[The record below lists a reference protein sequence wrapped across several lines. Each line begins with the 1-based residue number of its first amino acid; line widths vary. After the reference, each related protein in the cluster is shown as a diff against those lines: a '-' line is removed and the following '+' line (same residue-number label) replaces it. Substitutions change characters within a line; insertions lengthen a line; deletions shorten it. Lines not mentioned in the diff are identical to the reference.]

1 MNSPVLLARELR
13 WQTRLRLVGSLNRP
27 VISITLRAPS
37 RLRQLSE
44 YRAAFDLLCK
54 GLERLF
60 FHEGLVLEPLLS
72 TFDAEG
78 PARHYAAEDALTAK
92 RLCARFEEE
101 ATGGELL
108 DIDLMDEHARPLS
121 RGDIG
126 VPPRACM
133 VCGAR
138 PAALCVA
145 GQRHDQGET
154 EAAFERVLRKVLLSD
169 AWIEHVA
176 RTALKSLLY
185 EVSVTPKPG
194 LVDRD
199 NPGAHGDMD
208 YYSFIDSA
216 AALAPYFSRCAA
228 LGRDSL
234 CGPGDMLARLRPL
247 GMEAE
252 EAMKRATGG
261 ANTHKGLIFSLG
273 ILCAAAGRLG
283 EGTDAGTLCELA
295 ARIAAPALHDQ
306 PDGSHGDLAR
316 ERYGALGARG
326 EAAGGFPAA
335 RLALRTLGEALDAGE
350 SVDRAGVKALLRL
363 MAGVRDTNVLYRAGE
378 EGLAFVQSGARSL
391 LMQGVPD
398 EELERFCADVTQRRV
413 SPGGC
418 ADLLAIAFFLRMLF
432 V

>member
-13 WQTRLRLVGSLNRP
+13 WQTRLHLAGSLNRP
-27 VISITLRAPS
+27 VISVTLRAPS

-44 YRAAFDLLCK
+44 YRAAFDVLSG

-60 FHEGLVLEPLLS
+60 YHEGLVLEPLLS

-78 PARHYAAEDALTAK
+78 PARHYAAGDALTAK

-101 ATGGELL
+101 APGGEML

-121 RGDIG
+121 RGDINMQ
-126 VPPRACM
+126 PRACL
-133 VCGAR
+133 VCGTR

-145 GQRHDQGET
+145 GRRHDQGET
-154 EAAFERVLRKVLLSD
+154 EAAFDRLLREVLKSE
-169 AWIEHVA
+169 AWIGHVA

-234 CGPGDMLARLRPL
+234 CEPGDVLTRLRPL
-247 GMEAE
+247 GLEAE
-252 EAMKRATGG
+252 EAMKQATGG

-283 EGTDAGTLCELA
+283 EGADTGALCDLA
-295 ARIAAPALHDQ
+295 AEIAAPSLCDLPA
-306 PDGSHGDLAR
+306 GSHGDLAR

-326 EAAGGFPAA
+326 EASGGFPAA
-335 RLALRTLGEALDAGE
+335 RLALTELREALDAGD

-378 EGLAFVQSGARSL
+378 EGLAFVKSQARAL
-391 LMQGVPD
+391 LQLGVPD
-398 EELERFCADVTQRRV
+398 EELERFCADMTLLRI

-418 ADLLAIAFFLRMLF
+418 ADLLAIAFFLRLLF

>member
-13 WQTRLRLVGSLNRP
+13 WQTRLHLVGSLSRP
-27 VISITLRAPS
+27 VISVTLRAPS

-44 YRAAFDLLCK
+44 YRAAFDVLSG

-60 FHEGLVLEPLLS
+60 YDEGLALEPLLS

-78 PARHYAAEDALTAK
+78 PARHYAAGDALIAK

-101 ATGGELL
+101 APGGEML

-126 VPPRACM
+126 MPPRACL
-133 VCGAR
+133 VCGTR

-145 GQRHDQGET
+145 GRGHDQGET
-154 EAAFERVLRKVLLSD
+154 EAAFDKLLREVSRSN
-169 AWIEHVA
+169 AWIGHVA
-176 RTALKSLLY
+176 ETALKSLLY

-234 CGPGDMLARLRPL
+234 CEPGDILARLRPL
-247 GMEAE
+247 GLEAE

-283 EGTDAGTLCELA
+283 EGTDAGALCELA
-295 ARIAAPALHDQ
+295 AKIAAPALGDL
-306 PDGSHGDLAR
+306 PAGSHGDLAR

-335 RLALRTLGEALDAGE
+335 RLALTELREALDAGD

-378 EGLAFVQSGARSL
+378 EGLAFVKSGARDL
-391 LMQGVPD
+391 LQLGVPD
-398 EELERFCADVTQRRV
+398 EALEAYCAEMTARHV

-418 ADLLAIAFFLRMLF
+418 ADLLAIAFFLRLLF